1 MADSKGGSREFHLPP
16 PPLTHQTCK
25 YWYYLSDT
33 KILPKTGW
41 HITIQLEVFKINL
54 FWHIPW
60 LLMALDNKKKI
71 IKMTIKELSKSTTTQ
86 SKIPRSAPMLC
97 SSTNQNQLT
106 LLDKRHYGGKV
117 SHPKVDLIA
126 NPSEFNHKIVD
137 YHLAKISRVYCRSLL
152 VALLPCEVKLRL
164 SLLKK

>member
-1 MADSKGGSREFHLPP
+1 
-16 PPLTHQTCK
+16 
-25 YWYYLSDT
+25 
-33 KILPKTGW
+33 
-41 HITIQLEVFKINL
+41 
-54 FWHIPW
+54 
-60 LLMALDNKKKI
+60 MALNYEKKK
-71 IKMTIKELSKSTTTQ
+71 KKKKKKKNYQNHNWDPQ

-126 NPSEFNHKIVD
+126 NPSEFNRKIVD
-137 YHLAKISRVYCRSLL
+137 YHLVTISRVYCRSLK

>member
-1 MADSKGGSREFHLPP
+1 
-16 PPLTHQTCK
+16 
-25 YWYYLSDT
+25 
-33 KILPKTGW
+33 
-41 HITIQLEVFKINL
+41 
-54 FWHIPW
+54 
-60 LLMALDNKKKI
+60 
-71 IKMTIKELSKSTTTQ
+71 MTTKELSKSTTTQ